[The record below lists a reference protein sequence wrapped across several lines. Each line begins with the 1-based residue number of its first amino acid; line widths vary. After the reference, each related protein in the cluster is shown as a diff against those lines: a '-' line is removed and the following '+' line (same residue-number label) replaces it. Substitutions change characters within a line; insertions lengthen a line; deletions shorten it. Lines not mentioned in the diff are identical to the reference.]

1 MAFAVAVQVRM
12 TCAFPAVAMRPVGV
26 VGTVVPVGFEVLP
39 PGLDLL
45 PLVAPAQPLRT
56 RTSRVE
62 RESKRIGVDTPHPLV
77 FV

>member
-1 MAFAVAVQVRM
+1 MRM

-26 VGTVVPVGFEVLP
+26 VGTVVPVGFEPLP
-39 PGLDLL
+39 PGLGLL
-45 PLVAPAQPLRT
+45 LLVVAAQPLRI
-56 RTSRVE
+56 RASRLE